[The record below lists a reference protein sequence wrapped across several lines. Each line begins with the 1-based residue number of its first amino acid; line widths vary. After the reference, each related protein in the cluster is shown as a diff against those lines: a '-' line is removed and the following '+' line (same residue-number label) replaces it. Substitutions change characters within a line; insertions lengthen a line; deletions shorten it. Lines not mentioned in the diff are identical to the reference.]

1 MSRAVEGCRITYDPG
16 SSGSIRY
23 EEVCESCG
31 ATNSTRSGGA
41 NQTINAS
48 FTCRNC
54 GNRQRVRIERD

>member
-23 EEVCESCG
+23 EQVCERCHTTN
-31 ATNSTRSGGA
+31 ATRTHAA
-41 NQTINAS
+41 NTTMNDE

>member
-23 EEVCESCG
+23 EEVCEKCG
-31 ATNSTRSGGA
+31 TTNATRGGAANST
-41 NQTINAS
+41 INGS
-48 FTCRNC
+48 FTCRSC